1 MSTGQEQNFGYKIG
15 WHVPAPEFCASCN
28 YKTENNWATPIRKTW
43 IVVGIK
49 VEDSTWGRYCPVS
62 CFINY
67 QICLY
72 SQISGNE
79 ISSSNKSSNLLPS
92 FQKKKKKDIQK
103 NFLSIIKF
111 IPTCLCT
118 VWCGWPTTRA
128 ELSKC
133 HGNSVTPKYSLSCP
147 SPKRSLVMKELLSK
161 RRTSGCFME

>member
-92 FQKKKKKDIQK
+92 FQKKKKKIFK
-103 NFLSIIKF
+103 R
-111 IPTCLCT
+111 T
-118 VWCGWPTTRA
+118 
-128 ELSKC
+128 
-133 HGNSVTPKYSLSCP
+133 SCP
-147 SPKRSLVMKELLSK
+147 SSNLYPLAYALSGAADPPQGQSWVNATEIVWPQNIHYLVHHQ
-161 RRTSGCFME
+161 RGA